1 MWKTTQTF
9 KQKNTPFN
17 GIDVNKFVQKKTNTT
32 ESKRAKT
39 IFENKQTRKKNKT
52 PNSKK
57 PPECGPRLESA
68 VEKTPSFP
76 TPITRVKRG

>member
-39 IFENKQTRKKNKT
+39 IFENKQTRKK
-52 PNSKK
+52 KK
-57 PPECGPRLESA
+57 HPIQKNRPSA
-68 VEKTPSFP
+68 ALV
-76 TPITRVKRG
+76 